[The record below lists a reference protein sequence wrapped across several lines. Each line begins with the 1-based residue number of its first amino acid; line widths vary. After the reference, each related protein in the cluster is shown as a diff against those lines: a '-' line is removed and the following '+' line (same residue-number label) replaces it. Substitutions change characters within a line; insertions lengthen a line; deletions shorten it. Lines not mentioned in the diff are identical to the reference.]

1 MTIHNRLCGTREGES
16 GSVSVLVAVVVPS
29 LLLVLALVV
38 DGTDR
43 LRLQDR
49 ADAVAAEAARAGATA
64 VDTRGPTVTLD
75 RAAALRAAQSSL
87 AATGHTGTAEI
98 DPVGAVHVSVAHRE
112 PAPIGLLG
120 HTLSATGHATAGLG
134 TGTSTSTAGGL
145 P

>member
-1 MTIHNRLCGTREGES
+1 MNLHTRRKAVRDGEC
-16 GSVSVLVAVVVPS
+16 GSVSVFAAVLVPA

-43 LRLQDR
+43 LRLHDH

-64 VDTRGPTVTLD
+64 LDTRGPTVTLD
-75 RAAALRAAQSSL
+75 RSAALRAAQSSL
-87 AATGHTGTAEI
+87 AASGHTGSTTI
-98 DPVGAVHVSVAHRE
+98 DPTGAVHVSVSHRE

-120 HTLSATGHATAGLG
+120 STLSAAGQATAGLG
-134 TGTSTSTAGGL
+134 TGTTAGGGV

>member
-1 MTIHNRLCGTREGES
+1 MNLHTRHSAVRNGES
-16 GSVSVLVAVVVPS
+16 GSVSVLVAVLVPA

-64 VDTRGPTVTLD
+64 IDTRGPTVTLD
-75 RAAALRAAQSSL
+75 RSAALRAAQSSL
-87 AATGHTGTAEI
+87 AASGHTGSTTV
-98 DPVGAVHVSVAHRE
+98 DPTGAVHVSVSHQE
-112 PAPIGLLG
+112 PAPTGLLG
-120 HTLSATGHATAGLG
+120 PRLSAAGQATAGLS
-134 TGTSTSTAGGL
+134 TGTSVGAGL

>member
-1 MTIHNRLCGTREGES
+1 MTRPRREHRVRDGEQ
-16 GSVSVLVAVVVPS
+16 GSVSVLIAVLVPS

-49 ADAVAAEAARAGATA
+49 ADAVAAESARAGATA
-64 VDTRGPTVTLD
+64 VDTRGPVLTLD
-75 RAAALRAAQSSL
+75 RTAALATAQSAL
-87 AATGHTGTAEI
+87 AATSHTGTTTI
-98 DPVGAVHVSVAHRE
+98 DPAGAVHVSVSHRE

-120 HTLSATGHATAGLG
+120 PTLAATGQATAGLG
-134 TGTSTSTAGGL
+134 TGTTSAGTL

>member
-1 MTIHNRLCGTREGES
+1 MTIHSRHNDVRVECGA
-16 GSVSVLVAVVVPS
+16 VNVLVAVLVPS

-49 ADAVAAEAARAGATA
+49 ADAVAAEAARAGATNI
-64 VDTRGPTVTLD
+64 DTRGATVTLD
-75 RAAALRAAQSSL
+75 RAAALHAAQSAL
-87 AATGHTGTAEI
+87 AATGHTGATTI
-98 DPVGAVHVSVAHRE
+98 DPAGAVHVSVAHRE

-120 HTLSATGHATAGLG
+120 PTLSATGHATAGLG
-134 TGTSTSTAGGL
+134 TGTTTAGGL

>member
-1 MTIHNRLCGTREGES
+1 MTIHSRPKRQGVRVECGS
-16 GSVSVLVAVVVPS
+16 ISVLIAVLVPS

-49 ADAVAAEAARAGATA
+49 ADAVAAEAARAGATTI
-64 VDTRGPTVTLD
+64 DTRGATVTLD
-75 RAAALRAAQSSL
+75 RAAALQAAQSAL
-87 AATGHTGTAEI
+87 AATGHTGSATI
-98 DPVGAVHVSVAHRE
+98 DPAGAVHVSVSHRE

-120 HTLSATGHATAGLG
+120 RTLTATGQATAGLG
-134 TGTSTSTAGGL
+134 TGTTAAGGL

>member
-1 MTIHNRLCGTREGES
+1 MTLHTRHSPMDDREC
-16 GSVSVLVAVVVPS
+16 GSVSVLAAVLVPS

-43 LRLQDR
+43 LRLQDH
-49 ADAVAAEAARAGATA
+49 ADAAAAEAARAGATA

-75 RAAALRAAQSSL
+75 RAAALRAAQSALS
-87 AATGHTGTAEI
+87 ASGHTGTTTI
-98 DPVGAVHVSVAHRE
+98 DPAGAVHVSVVHHE

-120 HTLSATGHATAGLG
+120 PTLTATGQATAGLG
-134 TGTSTSTAGGL
+134 TGTTTAGGL